1 MVVVT
6 IELSFY
12 KIALL
17 LESGI
22 CSVIQFIKI
31 IDLTGK
37 TGGTT
42 LSV

>member
-1 MVVVT
+1 MVAVA

-22 CSVIQFIKI
+22 CSVVQFVGI
-31 IDLTGK
+31 IDLAEK